1 MPKLSRHRAA
11 LLFVGPSVVLLAVFV
26 VAPILVALVASFSDL
41 DLRGLG
47 DPSSIEFIGLENYRR
62 LLTDPLFG
70 TAALNTVLYVVI
82 GVPLIVVCAMVV
94 ALLLNVGTS
103 RLFHGLRAVYFLPAI
118 TNIVAVA
125 VIWGYL
131 YNTDSGLINYLLSL
145 GGVEPV
151 PWLDQPLVAKLSLI
165 LVGVWKGAGFNMI
178 IFLAALQG
186 IPREYYEAAELDGA
200 GPWQRLTRITIP
212 LLRYATFFV
221 TVTTTIAWI
230 QFFEEPFVMTD
241 GGPLDGTLSVALF
254 IYQKGFNLSDFG
266 YASAASVVLFLSI
279 LLVTAVQFKLRRA
292 DVDY

>member
-1 MPKLSRHRAA
+1 MRTLLRHRSP

-26 VAPILVALVASFSDL
+26 VAPIVVALVVSLTDM
-41 DLRGLG
+41 DLRGLADLSG
-47 DPSSIEFIGLENYRR
+47 VGFIGLDNYQR

-70 TAALNTVLYVVI
+70 TAALNTVLYVVL
-82 GVPLIVVCAMVV
+82 GVPLIVVFAMAV
-94 ALLLNVGTS
+94 ALLLNQGTS
-103 RLFHGLRAVYFLPAI
+103 RLYRGLRAAYFLPAI

-151 PWLDQPLVAKLSLI
+151 PWLDQPFVAKLSLV

-186 IPREYYEAAELDGA
+186 IPREYYEAAALDGA
-200 GPWQRLTRITIP
+200 GRWQRLIHITIP
-212 LLRYATFFV
+212 LLRFATFFV
-221 TVTTTIAWI
+221 VVTTTISWI

-254 IYQKGFNLSDFG
+254 IYKNGFNLSDFG
-266 YASAASVVLFLSI
+266 YASAASVLLFVAI
-279 LLVTAVQFKLRRA
+279 MVVTAIQFRLRRA
-292 DVDY
+292 DVEY

>member
-1 MPKLSRHRAA
+1 MRKLLRHRSA

-26 VAPILVALVASFSDL
+26 VAPIVVALLVSLTDM
-41 DLRGLG
+41 DLRGLA
-47 DPSSIEFIGLENYRR
+47 DLSSVDFIGLDNYRR

-70 TAALNTVLYVVI
+70 TAALNTTLYVVI
-82 GVPLIVVCAMVV
+82 GVPLIVVFAMAV
-94 ALLLNVGTS
+94 ALLLNLGTS
-103 RLFHGLRAVYFLPAI
+103 RLYRGLRAAYFLPAI
-118 TNIVAVA
+118 TNIVAIA

-151 PWLDQPLVAKLSLI
+151 PWLDQPFVAKLSLI

-186 IPREYYEAAELDGA
+186 IPKEYYEAAALDGA
-200 GPWQRLTRITIP
+200 GRWQRLIHVTIP
-212 LLRYATFFV
+212 LLRFATFFV
-221 TVTTTIAWI
+221 TVTTTISWI

-254 IYQKGFNLSDFG
+254 IYQNGFNLSDFG
-266 YASAASVVLFLSI
+266 YASAASVLLFAAI
-279 LLVTAVQFKLRRA
+279 LIVTAIQFRVRRA
-292 DVDY
+292 DVEY